1 MNFSFKDFF
10 SKCDQIRRKLRIWPH
25 LLKKSLKKN
34 FIFFVVVSS
43 TMASEN
49 SQNCSVQITG
59 KCICETFHLPCMMWS
74 LIPMF
79 NIPHKFARKRLFLH
93 AKSFKKK
100 VPPYFGGRTP
110 IWMRMK
116 HYALSSY
123 LFPFLKVSSLTF
135 VVQTMVFQAKLPSQC
150 VIKVI
155 QYGYEVFQTV
165 LSLNCQNH
173 S

>member
-1 MNFSFKDFF
+1 
-10 SKCDQIRRKLRIWPH
+10 
-25 LLKKSLKKN
+25 
-34 FIFFVVVSS
+34 
-43 TMASEN
+43 
-49 SQNCSVQITG
+49 
-59 KCICETFHLPCMMWS
+59 
-74 LIPMF
+74 
-79 NIPHKFARKRLFLH
+79 
-93 AKSFKKK
+93 
-100 VPPYFGGRTP
+100 
-110 IWMRMK
+110 MRMK